1 MVVIGNAFRFCKKP
15 REEIFKLRIDFVYV
29 LDLLQDLYLVQTL
42 MECDLSRL
50 LRSQKL
56 SDDHICYFTYQAIQF
71 LWRQLQKWKT
81 KIAHV
86 CDRSAL
92 TQLPNEHTQI

>member
-15 REEIFKLRIDFVYV
+15 REEIFRLRIDFFYV

-56 SDDHICYFTYQAIQF
+56 SDDHICYFTYQAKF
-71 LWRQLQKWKT
+71 SFCDENFKKWKA
-81 KIAHV
+81 KIALV

-92 TQLPNEHTQI
+92 LPNEHTQI